1 MKRLPKGFGSVQ
13 KMTGSRRK
21 PYGARIWDAKQAR
34 HFYIGYYETMEEALA
49 ALHEYHKSPYEYDKK
64 DMTLKDC
71 LNILLRQRVNVSEST
86 QKNYEYK
93 LKALGDIAFQNVR
106 FISPGILEKWMD
118 TSNYSPYTKRQYLS
132 YVKQLLDIAVDEGI
146 ISKNPA
152 SKVALKKE
160 DEEKIHKPIS
170 FLDLKKLWDDKENNI
185 AQLILIMCYTG
196 MRPGE
201 LLQIKKENIFL
212 DEKYM
217 IGGIKTQSSKNR
229 VIPISSGIMP
239 FISSMY
245 QSNKKYLVE
254 YNGKNICYVTLKK
267 YIRQYTED
275 NLSIPYLPHDGR
287 HTFATLAKA
296 AQIDMLHIKLIMG
309 HKVQDI
315 TESVYIHTD
324 NQALIASS
332 EKVYMFS
339 IDKLN
344 VL

>member
-1 MKRLPKGFGSVQ
+1 MG
-13 KMTGSRRK
+13 RRNLGIMQGKIPNK
-21 PYGARIWDAKQAR
+21 PFLLKSNKQ
-34 HFYIGYYETMEEALA
+34 EAI
-49 ALHEYHKSPYEYDKK
+49 P
-64 DMTLKDC
+64 
-71 LNILLRQRVNVSEST
+71 
-86 QKNYEYK
+86 
-93 LKALGDIAFQNVR
+93 
-106 FISPGILEKWMD
+106 
-118 TSNYSPYTKRQYLS
+118 
-132 YVKQLLDIAVDEGI
+132 
-146 ISKNPA
+146 
-152 SKVALKKE
+152 
-160 DEEKIHKPIS
+160 
-170 FLDLKKLWDDKENNI
+170 
-185 AQLILIMCYTG
+185 LILIMCYTG